1 MQVVLDSFP
10 PLDCQI
16 KDFMTFNT
24 CYLIQCFLH
33 TLESSFRLY
42 LWQLLSLLH
51 FSNSSWLRFVKQLIE
66 ELVGH
71 SLTMCV
77 FMSLSSVGHKKSWPA
92 HTLK

>member
-33 TLESSFRLY
+33 TLDIFS
-42 LWQLLSLLH
+42 SLLVAVTV
-51 FSNSSWLRFVKQLIE
+51 FVAFLQFF
-66 ELVGH
+66 LVKICQTTHRRVGGALAH
-71 SLTMCV
+71 HVCV
-77 FMSLSSVGHKKSWPA
+77 HEFE
-92 HTLK
+92 